1 MAKNKLG
8 WFVVEKAGRVVDC
21 IRAKDLCLAFQE
33 AMDKWEHWCEKG
45 TRIEVKPM
53 SDAPAKIDVAPVVV
67 VATRAEVQ
75 TYAEKK
81 QPSGFGNWP
90 YFSNAALAENE

>member
-1 MAKNKLG
+1 MTKKVLG
-8 WFVVEKAGRVVDC
+8 WFVVEKAGLVVDC
-21 IRAKDLCLAFQE
+21 MQAKDLCLAFQE
-33 AMDKWEHWCEKG
+33 AMEKWEHWCAKG

-53 SDAPAKIDVAPVVV
+53 SDAPANTDAAPVVV

-75 TYAEKK
+75 AYAEKK

-90 YFSNAALAENE
+90 YFSNAALVETE